1 MEPVVN
7 GIEEEFS
14 HNLAVLRLDA
24 NQKEGLAAFRYYRL
38 QGHPAFVLLDNQG
51 EVLWT
56 GLGVQE
62 AETIKFQIRNEI
74 LP

>member
-1 MEPVVN
+1 MN

-14 HNLAVLRLDA
+14 NNVAVLRLDA
-24 NQKEGLAAFRYYRL
+24 NQKEGQAAFRFYRL
-38 QGHPAFVLLDNQG
+38 QGHPSFVLLDHQG

-62 AETIKFQIRNEI
+62 AETIISQIRNEI